1 MANLTGLGSDLNGCG
16 DQVKSFSGWWFQTW
30 FLFSIFFSGIILH
43 IGELIFFKMLK
54 TTNQFCNGLG
64 YSGLGTVIHSHMG
77 MDQYLLIPFLGGWT
91 SIYQLFWCSP
101 GVQGFDTLPY
111 FASDPTS
118 ATIDESSPRV
128 FHTSPVNRSKSFPPT
143 VCRLGLTVPPIWRVS
158 HWDGASIRW
167 LHELHASPDET
178 CLSLIPSKRMR
189 QWPSGYDGQT
199 DAKIC
204 STSSLTWHDDSS

>member
-77 MDQYLLIPFLGGWT
+77 MDQYLLIPFLGG
-91 SIYQLFWCSP
+91 
-101 GVQGFDTLPY
+101 
-111 FASDPTS
+111 
-118 ATIDESSPRV
+118 
-128 FHTSPVNRSKSFPPT
+128 
-143 VCRLGLTVPPIWRVS
+143 
-158 HWDGASIRW
+158 
-167 LHELHASPDET
+167 
-178 CLSLIPSKRMR
+178 
-189 QWPSGYDGQT
+189 
-199 DAKIC
+199 
-204 STSSLTWHDDSS
+204 